1 MGTKRKRGKKEERK
15 TAEENERKRE
25 NKGKAKKNYSSAIF
39 FGQGKETEFLTYW
52 KYLKATCGSN
62 NRDSRSH
69 LCIKHHVCDET
80 ETRN

>member
-39 FGQGKETEFLTYW
+39 FGQGKETKFLTYW

-62 NRDSRSH
+62 NRDSR
-69 LCIKHHVCDET
+69 
-80 ETRN
+80 